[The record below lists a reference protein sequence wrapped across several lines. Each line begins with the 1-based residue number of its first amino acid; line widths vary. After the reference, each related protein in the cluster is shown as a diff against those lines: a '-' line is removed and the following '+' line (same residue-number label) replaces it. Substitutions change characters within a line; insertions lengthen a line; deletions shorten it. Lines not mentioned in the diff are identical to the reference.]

1 MYIYLITFIL
11 SCLSLFV
18 FEKIDG
24 RIKYIFLGI
33 GIFIPALLAGCRA
46 DTIGTDVRNYVEPIQ
61 IYASGMR
68 SFTEYINGNIVL
80 LSGDS
85 FSRIEKGYLA
95 FVFFISK
102 INKSLFFNLF
112 TTQFLIIGLM
122 VVGLVK
128 IRKYINISLPFSMFL
143 YYMLFFNISLNLV
156 RQSIAMSIL
165 FFAFPFLL
173 ENKWIYFLISIFI
186 ATLFHKTAII
196 GLIIFLLYVIL
207 IKKFQ
212 VPQFKYGMKTIHIEG
227 KHLISGAVI
236 AIVILI
242 LMNPSSS
249 ILNSILNILN
259 LSSFGS
265 LYSKGFG
272 IFSFSQV
279 IIRVPFL
286 LLLIFSWEKMEN
298 NDLKYFYLV
307 LTVIDILFAQ
317 MSGGSSIILRISYYL
332 SIFYIY
338 AVPNEIAVYSN
349 KSRILL
355 QVAFLIGFISY
366 WYYMFVVNNYNQT
379 VPFVFN
385 STLF

>member
-1 MYIYLITFIL
+1 
-11 SCLSLFV
+11 
-18 FEKIDG
+18 
-24 RIKYIFLGI
+24 
-33 GIFIPALLAGCRA
+33 
-46 DTIGTDVRNYVEPIQ
+46 
-61 IYASGMR
+61 
-68 SFTEYINGNIVL
+68 
-80 LSGDS
+80 
-85 FSRIEKGYLA
+85 
-95 FVFFISK
+95 
-102 INKSLFFNLF
+102 
-112 TTQFLIIGLM
+112 M

-227 KHLISGAVI
+227 KPLISGAVI

-259 LSSFGS
+259 LSNFGF

-272 IFSFSQV
+272 IFSFRQV

-338 AVPNEIAVYSN
+338 AVPNEIAVHSN